1 MYACPHNFA
10 TATAWFAP
18 LPPPV
23 IKKELPK
30 IVSPGAGMCAVRTT
44 ISVLTLP
51 TMMILL
57 IQTSLR
63 VLNVSDVYGFN
74 FPEQL

>member
-1 MYACPHNFA
+1 
-10 TATAWFAP
+10 
-18 LPPPV
+18 
-23 IKKELPK
+23 
-30 IVSPGAGMCAVRTT
+30 MCAVRTT
-44 ISVLTLP
+44 ISVLMLP
-51 TMMILL
+51 TMVILL

>member
-1 MYACPHNFA
+1 
-10 TATAWFAP
+10 

-44 ISVLTLP
+44 ISVLMLP

-57 IQTSLR
+57 IQASLR
-63 VLNVSDVYGFN
+63 VLNVSDVYEFDL
-74 FPEQL
+74 FKQL